1 MLTIRPAASRGRTKI
16 DWLES
21 WHTFSF
27 GDYHDPQW
35 RGFRSLRVINDDRVA
50 PAGGF
55 DTHPHRDMEIITWV
69 LEGALEHRDSLGNGS
84 IIRPGDMQRMT
95 AGTGI
100 QHSEFNPSPTD
111 PVHLLQ
117 IWLFPDRKGLV
128 PGYEQ
133 RSFAPAELQNALRL
147 VASRNGRDGSVTI
160 HQDADVYAAALDEGN
175 SVRRELSPGRHAWLQ
190 VARGKIAVNGCELRM
205 GDGLAASD
213 ESSLEIRALAG
224 SELLLFDLA

>member
-1 MLTIRPAASRGRTKI
+1 MLTVRPAASRGRTAI

-27 GDYHDPQW
+27 GDYRDPQW

-50 PAGGF
+50 PGGGF

-69 LEGALEHRDSLGNGS
+69 LSGALEHRDSLGNGS
-84 IIRPGDMQRMT
+84 VIRPGDMQRMT

-100 QHSEFNPSPTD
+100 LHSEFNPSPTE

-117 IWLFPDRKGLV
+117 IWLFPDRKGLA

-133 RSFAPAELQNALRL
+133 RAFPPAELQNAFRL
-147 VASRNGRDGSVTI
+147 VASRDGRDGSVTI
-160 HQDADVYAAALDEGN
+160 HQDAGVYAGTLDGGRSLRHELAA
-175 SVRRELSPGRHAWLQ
+175 GRHAWLQ
-190 VARGKIAVNGCELRM
+190 VAGGNVVVNGRELKA
-205 GDGLAASD
+205 GDGAAASD
-213 ESSLEIRALAG
+213 ESSLEIAARDAA
-224 SELLLFDLA
+224 ELVLFDLA